1 LTRVRDSRY
10 AGPVLTA
17 RELIAQDAL
26 RQISVG
32 QWTRDPRRV
41 DMNQRLRIDREDFH
55 DLSAEWI
62 RDRYDTPEVAMAL
75 CKFIDPSANLLQRIT
90 DKLAVAYRQPPT
102 RFIRDDEAASAN
114 WSQLMKQARVHT
126 VAKTWGRYSFLLNVT
141 FVVPVVR
148 PMMDGDTSAPT
159 LSYHIILPDRIVAAF
174 FGEDPRW
181 PDVIIC
187 EHQDGDAEPGYMPGK
202 GKPVYVAIDAEG
214 YTYFSSSWEVVD
226 FRPNGVG
233 RKLHVP
239 FRVNEGQPGDFW
251 DRTRGR
257 KLVTSTLEISRIW
270 AAMSYV
276 RKGQNRKLL
285 TLFAANLDGI
295 PDQQIAEPEKALMA
309 EGEPGSIDLSVR
321 DFETGV
327 GGFANE
333 IKLRIETVAES
344 YGIPSTMIDLSS
356 TIAGAGGDYGN
367 LSQLA
372 NTRSYAAL
380 AEIRDSQI
388 EHLREAEH
396 ELAYRTALV
405 LEATRHPLAVD
416 PETVREQF
424 EIVWP
429 PLTFVE
435 HPLVQVQ
442 VAEKKMALGLAD
454 HATVYQEMHP
464 WLTLTQ
470 AQARVMGH
478 IDRRNEYNAALAARN
493 MTANPADD
501 AMGLAQLQGRIGGET
516 ARKKREEEEQD

>member
-1 LTRVRDSRY
+1 M
-10 AGPVLTA
+10 
-17 RELIAQDAL
+17 
-26 RQISVG
+26 
-32 QWTRDPRRV
+32 
-41 DMNQRLRIDREDFH
+41 DMAERLRIDREDFH
-55 DLSAEWI
+55 ALAASWI
-62 RDRYDTPEVAMAL
+62 RERYDTPEVSHSL

-90 DKLAVAYRQPPT
+90 DRLAVAYKQPPT
-102 RFIRDDEAASAN
+102 RFIRDDEDATRQ
-114 WSQLMKQARVHT
+114 WSELMAEARIHT
-126 VAKTWGRYSFLLNVT
+126 VAKTWGRYSFLCNVT

-148 PMMDGDTSAPT
+148 PMMDGDAERLQ
-159 LSYHIILPDRIVAAF
+159 LSYHIILPDRIIAAY
-174 FGEDPRW
+174 FGDDPRW
-181 PDVIIC
+181 PDVLIC

-214 YTYFSSSWEVVD
+214 YTYFDTNWEVVD

-239 FRVNEGQPGDFW
+239 FRVSEGQPGDFW

-270 AAMSYV
+270 ASMSYV

-285 TLFAANLDGI
+285 TLFASNLDGV
-295 PDQQIAEPEKALMA
+295 PDQQVLEPEKALMA
-309 EGEPGSIDLSVR
+309 EGEPGSIDLGIT

-344 YGIPSTMIDLSS
+344 YGIPATMIDLSS
-356 TIAGAGGDYGN
+356 TISGAGGDYSN
-367 LSQLA
+367 LAPLA
-372 NTRSYAAL
+372 AAKSYAAL
-380 AEIRDSQI
+380 AEIRDGQI

-396 ELAYRTALV
+396 ELAFRTALV
-405 LEATRHPLAVD
+405 LEANRHPLAVD
-416 PETVREQF
+416 PETVRRGF

-429 PLTFVE
+429 PLTFTE
-435 HPLVQVQ
+435 HPLMQVQ

-464 WLTLTQ
+464 WLTLDM
-470 AQARVMGH
+470 AQERVMAH

-493 MTANPADD
+493 LSANPADD
-501 AMGLAQLQGRIGGET
+501 AETLAQIQGRIGGET
-516 ARKKREEEEQD
+516 ARDNRQEDES

>member
-1 LTRVRDSRY
+1 
-10 AGPVLTA
+10 
-17 RELIAQDAL
+17 
-26 RQISVG
+26 
-32 QWTRDPRRV
+32 
-41 DMNQRLRIDREDFH
+41 
-55 DLSAEWI
+55 
-62 RDRYDTPEVAMAL
+62 
-75 CKFIDPSANLLQRIT
+75 
-90 DKLAVAYRQPPT
+90 
-102 RFIRDDEAASAN
+102 
-114 WSQLMKQARVHT
+114 
-126 VAKTWGRYSFLLNVT
+126 
-141 FVVPVVR
+141 
-148 PMMDGDTSAPT
+148 
-159 LSYHIILPDRIVAAF
+159 
-174 FGEDPRW
+174 
-181 PDVIIC
+181 
-187 EHQDGDAEPGYMPGK
+187 
-202 GKPVYVAIDAEG
+202 
-214 YTYFSSSWEVVD
+214 
-226 FRPNGVG
+226 
-233 RKLHVP
+233 
-239 FRVNEGQPGDFW
+239 
-251 DRTRGR
+251 
-257 KLVTSTLEISRIW
+257 
-270 AAMSYV
+270 
-276 RKGQNRKLL
+276 
-285 TLFAANLDGI
+285 
-295 PDQQIAEPEKALMA
+295 
-309 EGEPGSIDLSVR
+309 
-321 DFETGV
+321 
-327 GGFANE
+327 
-333 IKLRIETVAES
+333 
-344 YGIPSTMIDLSS
+344 MIDLSS

-501 AMGLAQLQGRIGGET
+501 AMGLAQLQGRVGGET
-516 ARKKREEEEQD
+516 ARKKREEGEQD

>member
-1 LTRVRDSRY
+1 
-10 AGPVLTA
+10 VLTA
-17 RELIAQDAL
+17 RDLIAQDAL

-32 QWTRDPRRV
+32 QWSRDPRRV
-41 DMNQRLRIDREDFH
+41 DMSQRLRIDREDFH

-62 RDRYDTPEVAMAL
+62 RERYDTPEVAQAL
-75 CKFIDPSANLLQRIT
+75 CRFIDPSANLLQRIT
-90 DKLAVAYRQPPT
+90 DRLAVAYRQPPT
-102 RFIRDDEAASAN
+102 RFIRDDEQASEN
-114 WSQLMKQARVHT
+114 WAQLMKQARVHT
-126 VAKTWGRYSFLLNVT
+126 VAKSWGRYSFLLNVC

-148 PMMDGDTSAPT
+148 AMMDGDTSAPT
-159 LSYHIILPDRIVAAF
+159 LSYHVILPDRIVAAF

-181 PDVIIC
+181 PDVLI
-187 EHQDGDAEPGYMPGK
+187 
-202 GKPVYVAIDAEG
+202 AEG

-285 TLFAANLDGI
+285 TFFAANLDGI

-309 EGEPGSIDLSVR
+309 EGEPGSLDLTVR

-356 TIAGAGGDYGN
+356 TIAGEGGDYAN

-388 EHLREAEH
+388 EHLRESEH

-405 LEATRHPLAVD
+405 LEAMRHPLAVD

-424 EIVWP
+424 EIIWP

-435 HPLVQVQ
+435 HPR
-442 VAEKKMALGLAD
+442 D
-454 HATVYQEMHP
+454 Y
-464 WLTLTQ
+464 
-470 AQARVMGH
+470 
-478 IDRRNEYNAALAARN
+478 LAA
-493 MTANPADD
+493 PHFC
-501 AMGLAQLQGRIGGET
+501 
-516 ARKKREEEEQD
+516 